1 MLCLAKLFTTESPLG
16 IGQLLFAHS
25 SCFVFTVEK
34 GGQMNKEGWNK
45 VELTKFGRSYIT
57 LRTYLVVIPC
67 CQEQL
72 GLVKGLDAL
81 PWLLLLMM
89 A

>member
-1 MLCLAKLFTTESPLG
+1 MT
-16 IGQLLFAHS
+16 
-25 SCFVFTVEK
+25 
-34 GGQMNKEGWNK
+34 KEGWSN
-45 VELTKFGRSYIT
+45 VELTKFGRSLIT

>member
-1 MLCLAKLFTTESPLG
+1 MLILAD
-16 IGQLLFAHS
+16 AS
-25 SCFVFTVEK
+25 SLFTVEK
-34 GGQMNKEGWNK
+34 GGQMNKEGWSK

-72 GLVKGLDAL
+72 GLVKGSDAL
-81 PWLLLLMM
+81 PWLLLLVM

>member
-1 MLCLAKLFTTESPLG
+1 
-16 IGQLLFAHS
+16 
-25 SCFVFTVEK
+25 
-34 GGQMNKEGWNK
+34 MNKERWSN
-45 VELTKFGRSYIT
+45 VELTKFGRSLIT

-72 GLVKGLDAL
+72 GLVKGSDAL